1 MHVYLVRHA
10 QPKNIADTD
19 PDLSREGVAQAKML
33 GRLFASL
40 QLQPDVVRIL
50 SSRMRRTRTTA
61 TYICQGMGLA
71 DDVVIF
77 PTPQEEQSGSDLKD
91 LLMQRLRRIAAE
103 EARSEVIVI
112 GHYPTLSKA
121 FAWLAGQKAWPLPQD
136 YGAAACLHCQ
146 DSFGEASGALK
157 WLVTAE
163 LLLGIQRYPRRS
175 RVITIGSMSI
185 PQGENV

>member
-1 MHVYLVRHA
+1 MLNRRTLQIPTLV
-10 QPKNIADTD
+10 
-19 PDLSREGVAQAKML
+19 SRGKGLPL
-33 GRLFASL
+33 GQDARQVVCLFAASTRCCADPL
-40 QLQPDVVRIL
+40 EPNAASTHNCNLYL
-50 SSRMRRTRTTA
+50 S
-61 TYICQGMGLA
+61 GNGLA

-77 PTPQEEQSGSDLKD
+77 PTPQEKQSGSDLKD
-91 LLMQRLRRIAAE
+91 LLVQRLRRIATE

-121 FAWLAGQKAWPLPQD
+121 FAWLACQKAWPLPQD

-163 LLLGIQRYPRRS
+163 LMLGIQRYPR
-175 RVITIGSMSI
+175 
-185 PQGENV
+185 